1 MGKSKKSQRKKAFA
15 IFEGNE
21 AAQEAL
27 KQAFSKGG
35 KSGKKITNK
44 EIGKIAAAG
53 ATYEQ
58 LNQLVDRVDRSSGR
72 LRIGT
77 VDVGSYFPGQAP
89 PGGDDDGG
97 DESPFQFPE
106 IPDYGSQIT
115 DALAAA
121 DEKYQGLIDQMKID
135 QEAMEERQ
143 RQANLIS
150 ARRMRAAGR
159 TPNLQIKSAGET
171 PETAGTQGF
180 RRRKEQF
187 RRKKFRGLAQIAAQ
201 GDANQL
207 VNI

>member
-1 MGKSKKSQRKKAFA
+1 MGKTTKSQRKKAFA
-15 IFEGNE
+15 IFEGNA
-21 AAQEAL
+21 AAQAAL

-44 EIGKIAAAG
+44 EIGQIAAAG

-77 VDVGSYFPGQAP
+77 VDVGSYFPGHAVGP
-89 PGGDDDGG
+89 GDDIGDDG
-97 DESPFQFPE
+97 PQFPE

-159 TPNLQIKSAGET
+159 APNLQIKSAGET

-201 GDANQL
+201 GAANQL